1 MSFAYDNKKVL
12 NDVTCKFKKGGK
24 YAVVGASGSGKS
36 TLLHIIA
43 GYYDDYS
50 GSVRYDNAEL
60 KNINEESIH
69 NCTCLVSQEAFLFDD
84 TLKNNITLYQ
94 DGYSDDMIMNAIKA
108 AGLWELTTKLPDG
121 LDTRVS
127 EGGNNFSG
135 GEKQRINLARV
146 LLKDSQ
152 VLLFDEFTANLDKET
167 AFSIEKN
174 VLDLKDKTI
183 IVVIHH
189 MDERLKDKYDE
200 IIEIK

>member
-1 MSFAYDNKKVL
+1 M
-12 NDVTCKFKKGGK
+12 
-24 YAVVGASGSGKS
+24 
-36 TLLHIIA
+36 
-43 GYYDDYS
+43 
-50 GSVRYDNAEL
+50 
-60 KNINEESIH
+60 
-69 NCTCLVSQEAFLFDD
+69 SQEAFLFDD

-183 IVVIHH
+183 IVVTHH
-189 MDERLKDKYDE
+189 MDERLRDKYDE

>member
-1 MSFAYDNKKVL
+1 
-12 NDVTCKFKKGGK
+12 
-24 YAVVGASGSGKS
+24 
-36 TLLHIIA
+36 
-43 GYYDDYS
+43 
-50 GSVRYDNAEL
+50 
-60 KNINEESIH
+60 
-69 NCTCLVSQEAFLFDD
+69 
-84 TLKNNITLYQ
+84 
-94 DGYSDDMIMNAIKA
+94 MIMNAIKA

-183 IVVIHH
+183 IVVTHH
-189 MDERLKDKYDE
+189 MDERLRDKYDE

>member
-1 MSFAYDNKKVL
+1 M
-12 NDVTCKFKKGGK
+12 
-24 YAVVGASGSGKS
+24 
-36 TLLHIIA
+36 
-43 GYYDDYS
+43 
-50 GSVRYDNAEL
+50 
-60 KNINEESIH
+60 
-69 NCTCLVSQEAFLFDD
+69 SQEAFLFDD

-121 LDTRVS
+121 LDARVS

-183 IVVIHH
+183 IVVTHH
-189 MDERLKDKYDE
+189 MDERL
-200 IIEIK
+200 EIK